1 MRMRRQQASVPGM
14 LTRIEI
20 DGFKTFER
28 FSLDL
33 HPFSAIV
40 GPNASGKSNL
50 FDALRFLSL
59 VAQVDIRSAMIGLRG
74 EPEELFRR
82 TISGITAEM
91 HFAIEVLLNP
101 SGTDAFG
108 TTYTVK
114 AQRLRYEL
122 DLTLRKDKRGVPL
135 GIYVTRESCFALTR
149 KDDRAKFLVRQ
160 GINYSYRKNP
170 FIDMSDETDE
180 RAPVIQIRQDG
191 PAGSGTSKRGRPVS
205 LSATEASRTALSTIN
220 TAEFPHLYALRDLLL
235 SLRFLEINP
244 AAARSANDRF
254 FDTKS
259 LRPDASNLAAVLA
272 HLKSE
277 TATERRPDGVIN
289 DISANLSSLIPSVRK
304 VEVFD
309 EPSAKEYSFG
319 IRTSEGLSFSSRII
333 SDGTL
338 RILALLAILDDP
350 NRRGILCFEEPE
362 NGVHE
367 GRIESLIALLRTAS
381 ELPSEVAMV
390 PYFQVLINTHSPA
403 VLDVLE
409 DGEVVAADVVTII
422 NPVTKGK
429 HTRTRMRIELQSD
442 QLDYEHYLTRTEI
455 KHLLRRGSGEA

>member
-1 MRMRRQQASVPGM
+1 M

-20 DGFKTFER
+20 NGFKTFEQ

-33 HPFSAIV
+33 SPFSAIV

-59 VAQVDIRSAMIGLRG
+59 VAQVDIRSAMVGLRG

-82 TISGITAEM
+82 TSDGTAHEM
-91 HFAIEVLLNP
+91 SFAIEVLLNDK
-101 SGTDAFG
+101 GIDAFG
-108 TTYTVK
+108 TTYIVK

-122 DLTLRKDKRGVPL
+122 TLTLRTDARGVPL
-135 GIYVTRESCFALTR
+135 GIYVTNENCNAIFK
-149 KDDRAKFLVRQ
+149 KDERAKFLTKYP
-160 GINYSYRKNP
+160 ISYSYRKKP
-170 FIDMSDETDE
+170 FIDMAGDRS
-180 RAPVIQIRQDG
+180 RIIQIRQDG
-191 PAGSGTSKRGRPVS
+191 PAEGGTGTSKRGRPIS
-205 LSATEASRTALSTIN
+205 LSATEASRTALSTIT
-220 TAEFPHLYALRDLLL
+220 TAEFPHLYALRDLLT

-244 AAARSANDRF
+244 AAARNANDRF

-277 TATERRPDGVIN
+277 TATEKRPEGVIN
-289 DISANLSSLIPSVRK
+289 EISANLASLIPTVRK

-309 EPSAKEYSFG
+309 EANLKEYSFG
-319 IRTSEGLSFSSRII
+319 VKTSDGLSFSSRII

-367 GRIESLIALLRTAS
+367 GRIASLIALLRIAS
-381 ELPSEVAMV
+381 ELDPKPMV
-390 PYFQVLINTHSPA
+390 NPFFQILINTHSPA

-409 DGEVVAADVVTII
+409 DDEVVAADIVTII
-422 NPVTKGK
+422 NPQTRGK
-429 HTRTRMRIELQSD
+429 HTRTRMRIGLQGDELNF
-442 QLDYEHYLTRTEI
+442 EHHLTRTEI
-455 KHLLRRGSGEA
+455 GHLLRRGTGEA